1 MNIILETSRSH
12 PKNEIKIYVSKRT
25 PTRIHASSEIL
36 SILHNAAHFIVFVFD
51 VEFLFIPSCYFLL
64 NYIPIWYF
72 EFLHGI
78 FGEIGD
84 LLATALSPIQLLWS
98 RSRRPAIFYSR
109 NVSPLAPRVKAPL
122 YILFRS
128 LGLPSALELKTQV
141 SPCERSLTDP
151 YLRHSAKRR
160 DFSSYF
166 T

>member
-1 MNIILETSRSH
+1 MNKELKMNIILETSRSH

-84 LLATALSPIQLLWS
+84 LLATALVSYTTALVEIQETCHLLLEKRKSPS
-98 RSRRPAIFYSR
+98 SS
-109 NVSPLAPRVKAPL
+109 SE
-122 YILFRS
+122 
-128 LGLPSALELKTQV
+128 SAV
-141 SPCERSLTDP
+141 V
-151 YLRHSAKRR
+151 H
-160 DFSSYF
+160 FI
-166 T
+166 

>member
-25 PTRIHASSEIL
+25 LTRIYASSEIL
-36 SILHNAAHFIVFVFD
+36 SILHNAAPFIVFD

-64 NYIPIWYF
+64 NYIPIWH
-72 EFLHGI
+72 FLHGI

-109 NVSPLAPRVKAPL
+109 NVSLLAPRVKAPL

-151 YLRHSAKRR
+151 YLRHSAKWR